1 MWLFQGCSER
11 DGREPQGS
19 GHSGSFPSRL
29 LRVWPA
35 PPSPPPAPP
44 PAVPSLPPRPPPGSV
59 PAAPREP
66 RGPRCSSPLS
76 SHGPPEGPRA
86 VVQGQPSPRPGVRGP
101 HRACGAGSFLRAVA
115 RGAATRGRAEGAGCP
130 GWRPVPRAQGPG
142 GAPHTLAGRAPS
154 LAWEGPPQRVTSGSE
169 VTRQGAGTRP
179 PQSHGRPCGPPRS
192 ARGEAACPC
201 RRLGGGWHPWLPART
216 APSPLLAPGARGP
229 VTVRMNNWGPATR
242 SASSWAAKQDSSEA
256 GRLVAP
262 RAQGPGGKCPTTPC
276 RPPAGLQAWP
286 AWWRSGRH
294 AGPGGCSPHSLWPT
308 PRPCTAVGQ
317 LRQVRCA
324 AARPC
329 ASTGAAVRGVAGR
342 TAGSR
347 APEGA
352 LAPRGHS

>member
-201 RRLGGGWHPWLPART
+201 RRLGGGV
-216 APSPLLAPGARGP
+216 APLAPCQDSAVTAAGTRGP
-229 VTVRMNNWGPATR
+229 GP
-242 SASSWAAKQDSSEA
+242 SD
-256 GRLVAP
+256 
-262 RAQGPGGKCPTTPC
+262 RADEQLGPGHTQCVLMGSK
-276 RPPAGLQAWP
+276 AGQFGGRQA
-286 AWWRSGRH
+286 G
-294 AGPGGCSPHSLWPT
+294 GPQG
-308 PRPCTAVGQ
+308 
-317 LRQVRCA
+317 
-324 AARPC
+324 
-329 ASTGAAVRGVAGR
+329 TGPWG
-342 TAGSR
+342 
-347 APEGA
+347 
-352 LAPRGHS
+352 